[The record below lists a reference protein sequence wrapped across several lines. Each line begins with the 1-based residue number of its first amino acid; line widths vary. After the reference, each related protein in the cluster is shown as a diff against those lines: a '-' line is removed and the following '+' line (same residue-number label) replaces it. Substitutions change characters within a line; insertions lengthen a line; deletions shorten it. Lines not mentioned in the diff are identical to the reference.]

1 MRAIAARAPSLP
13 FAVTERPTGRPTSV
27 PRATA
32 PRRVDDR
39 VSVDE
44 RTRDENASMAATA
57 LPLPRVSEPGGIHAF
72 LFDMDGTLCDTDPIH
87 HEVFADLLM
96 AHGKNGGVRIDD
108 AFFREHIAGKT
119 NEAIFPALFPELD
132 AATHEKMWEEK
143 EARLRARGG
152 QTHAPA
158 GAHRALRWGKEK
170 RARRGGAN
178 APRPTRAM
186 LRAPGWQIRRRS
198 RFWSSARSGARE
210 TVPTLTEG
218 MWQLGHGPGAVRGVR
233 GLANRMAAAVAA
245 GAPPRGSRKPLARRA
260 VRRGRVAVRRRLRGR
275 QARGGARVI
284 ETCVTRGAREA
295 RLAHRY

>member
-143 EARLRARGG
+143 EARF
-152 QTHAPA
+152 
-158 GAHRALRWGKEK
+158 RALAEAKLTRLPGLTELLRWAKEK
-170 RARRGGAN
+170 NVRVAAVTN
-178 APRPTRAM
+178 APRPNAELM
-186 LRAPGWQIRRRS
+186 LRARSGWQTRRRS
-198 RFWSSARSGARE
+198 RFWSSARSARARNRSR
-210 TVPTLTEG
+210 TPT
-218 MWQLGHGPGAVRGVR
+218 W
-233 GLANRMAAAVAA
+233 
-245 GAPPRGSRKPLARRA
+245 RA
-260 VRRGRVAVRRRLRGR
+260 CG
-275 QARGGARVI
+275 
-284 ETCVTRGAREA
+284 C
-295 RLAHRY
+295 